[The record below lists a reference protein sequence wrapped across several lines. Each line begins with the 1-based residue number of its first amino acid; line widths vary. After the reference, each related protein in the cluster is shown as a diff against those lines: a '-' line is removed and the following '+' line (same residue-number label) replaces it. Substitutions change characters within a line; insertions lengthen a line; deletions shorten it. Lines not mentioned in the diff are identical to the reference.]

1 MEKNMREKQ
10 KLVGRNTCTPMD
22 APQVRSS
29 VTLSLNR
36 EETLSE
42 QSLKTPSN
50 NPDVDLPLTVGNNGK
65 SDRQN
70 LSKDRVSV
78 FVLGMSGN
86 PLMPTTPVKARI
98 LLKNNKA
105 KVVQRT
111 PFTIQ
116 LKYDSE
122 KTTQPITLG
131 IDPGYRH
138 IGFSAITKHKELIS
152 GEAVIRTDI
161 PKLNEEKA
169 MYRRNRRNKLWY
181 RQPRWANRGNNTEG
195 WFAPSIKHKLNT
207 HIKLIQKV
215 ERILPVTNTV
225 LEIAAFDMHKMRNPE
240 ISGIEYQQGELQ
252 GYEIRE
258 YLLEKFNRTCVYCGK
273 KNIPLE
279 IEHLTPKSKGGANT
293 VDNLAIACHSC
304 NQKKNNRSAEEFGH
318 PEVRKKALKPLKD
331 ATFMNSV
338 KWKIANILDTE
349 TTYGYITKKNR
360 ISLGIGKSHAN
371 DAFVIAGGTDQIR
384 TLPFTITQRRRNNRS
399 IQTNRKGFRPS
410 IRRKRYTFQP
420 GDMVL
425 HDHERFSVVGVHN
438 YGKSIVI
445 KGGEK
450 KMDIN
455 TKKVKLVK
463 YGKGLRFTAQ
473 FLPPMKKVGILGG
486 S

>member
-1 MEKNMREKQ
+1 MKEKQ
-10 KLVGRNTCTPMD
+10 KLDRRDTYTPTD

-50 NPDVDLPLTVGNNGK
+50 NPDVDLQSGMTGRDL
-65 SDRQN
+65 
-70 LSKDRVSV
+70 RVPV
-78 FVLGMSGN
+78 INMRGQ
-86 PLMPTTPVKARI
+86 PLMPTTPGKARK
-98 LLKNNKA
+98 LLKQNKA
-105 KVVQRT
+105 RVISSS

-116 LKYDSE
+116 LLYATGETKQPVRLETDSGF
-122 KTTQPITLG
+122 K
-131 IDPGYRH
+131 H
-138 IGFSAITKHKELIS
+138 IGFSVVTERRELIS

-161 PKLNEEKA
+161 PKLNQEKA

-181 RQPRWANRGNNTEG
+181 RQPRFMNRGNKKKG
-195 WFAPSIKHKLNT
+195 WFAPSIDHKLQT
-207 HIKLIQKV
+207 HMRLIGKLK
-215 ERILPVTNTV
+215 RILPISDVIIEV
-225 LEIAAFDMHKMRNPE
+225 ASFDTQKMQNPE
-240 ISGIEYQQGELQ
+240 MSGMEYQQGELQ

-258 YLLEKFNRTCVYCGK
+258 YLLEKFHRKCVYCGK
-273 KNIPLE
+273 TGIPLE
-279 IEHLTPKSKGGANT
+279 IEHLTPRSRDGPDT
-293 VDNLAIACHSC
+293 VNNLAISCHNC
-304 NQKKNNRSAEEFGH
+304 NQKKNNLTAEEFGY
-318 PEVRKKALKPLKD
+318 PEVRKRALITMRD
-331 ATFMNSV
+331 AAFMNTV
-338 KWKIANILDTE
+338 RWKLTQLTGSE
-349 TTYGYITKKNR
+349 HTLGFITKKNR
-360 ISLGIGKSHAN
+360 ISLGLDKTHVN

-410 IRRKRYTFQP
+410 IKRKRYAFQP

-463 YGKGLRFTAQ
+463 HGKGLRFTAQ
-473 FLPPMKKVGILGG
+473 FLPPLKKVGILGG